1 MVSLK
6 RFFLAFFLILLA
18 TFLLVVLL
26 PKTFGPNQGHLE
38 VDLVDLGANTE
49 NFRDMEIRTKG
60 AVKFYESIYQYE
72 DFWLAPETEGCC
84 GIPVVV
90 RDAGLSVPPENS
102 SIEVWGTIKYC
113 ELEGGFFYLD
123 ATLWE
128 HAENI
133 VSGTGTIT
141 FLNFEGGFY
150 GIVSDNGD
158 SYDPVNLAREFQVD
172 GLRVRF
178 EVRILQGVLSIHA
191 WGKCVSILSIEKLD

>member
-49 NFRDMEIRTKG
+49 DFRDMEIRTKG
-60 AVKFYESIYQYE
+60 TVKLYASIYQYE
-72 DFWLAPETEGCC
+72 DFWLAPETKGCC

-102 SIEVWGTIKYC
+102 SIEVWGTIKHS

-133 VSGTGTIT
+133 VSGTGTIR
-141 FLNFEGGFY
+141 FLNFEGEFY
-150 GIVSDNGD
+150 GIVSDDGKH
-158 SYDPVNLAREFQVD
+158 YDPVNLAREFHDD

-178 EVRILQGVLSIHA
+178 EVRILQGVGGVHM
-191 WGKCVSILSIEKLD
+191 WGKYVSILSIAKLD

>member
-1 MVSLK
+1 VVSLK
-6 RFFLAFFLILLA
+6 RFFLAFFLVLLA

-49 NFRDMEIRTKG
+49 GFRDMEVRTKG
-60 AVKFYESIYQYE
+60 TVKFYASVYQYE

-90 RDAGLSVPPENS
+90 RNAGLSVPPENS

-123 ATLWE
+123 ATSWE

-141 FLNFEGGFY
+141 FLSFEGGFY
-150 GIVSDNGD
+150 GIVSDDGD
-158 SYDPVNLAREFQVD
+158 HFDPINLARKFQVD

-178 EVRILQGVLSIHA
+178 EVRILEGVIGVHM
-191 WGKCVSILSIEKLD
+191 WGKYVSVLSIEKLD